1 MKMILRFVAPSLLP
15 SYQNKY
21 KGMVFSVKTAV
32 SFIIEKLN
40 RKRLMYN
47 WLRILLPGIKETQII
62 MENTAD
68 VKAARL

>member
-1 MKMILRFVAPSLLP
+1 M
-15 SYQNKY
+15 
-21 KGMVFSVKTAV
+21 GFSVKSAV

-40 RKRLMYN
+40 RMRLMYN

-68 VKAARL
+68 VEAARL

>member
-1 MKMILRFVAPSLLP
+1 MKYYLP
-15 SYQNKY
+15 IKIKY
-21 KGMVFSVKTAV
+21 KGMGFSVKTAV
-32 SFIIEKLN
+32 SFIIEKSN

-47 WLRILLPGIKETQII
+47 WQRILLPCIKETQII